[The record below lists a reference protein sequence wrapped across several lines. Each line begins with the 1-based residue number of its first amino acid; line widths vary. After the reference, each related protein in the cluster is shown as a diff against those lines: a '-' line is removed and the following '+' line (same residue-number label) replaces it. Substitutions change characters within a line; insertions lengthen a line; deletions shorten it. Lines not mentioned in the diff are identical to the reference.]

1 MHITNN
7 CDIIDLQLRGRNCVL
22 REGSFIM
29 KKRALLALGLSVTL
43 MFSNIVT
50 VYAEEDTNG
59 TGSSAEVLALE
70 AAKNPDDS
78 NSATVEEDENAA
90 VLAVTQS
97 TNNVG
102 LAGTGDTQTEVTDNV
117 SVKGTNSS
125 GVETTDTATI
135 TVNGNVSAEGE
146 SCKGVVAADKST
158 TTVTGNVTAEGT
170 GSYAV
175 WAGGFGGK
183 EGSTVNAGSV
193 TANGSN
199 STGVYAENHAK
210 VTVEN
215 DVKASEGTTS
225 IPDESGYVHPV
236 IGVSASGNANVTVK
250 GNVEVNGAGTVGIT
264 VSNSGYITVGGDI
277 TASGDKYVWEDNGEE
292 REVTG
297 ITAVGGLI
305 TVKGNV
311 TSAGTG
317 IIIERTDEMINSNV
331 AVKGDVKG
339 SSGIVMNTDSGVTVG
354 GTVTATDGTGL
365 TILLEEGES
374 TGDVTLGTLSVEKDG
389 ETGILLD
396 VNGMEYLQTIDDI
409 IKAMPEINIFEINV
423 KDNASYLWIDDRTEN
438 DTVSGTGISKEE
450 AMNTI
455 LQQKVNYLLRTENT
469 SNATISLDQDRALEN
484 TKITFHVKAADGY
497 QVKGVS
503 AGKAAVIDNGDGSY
517 SVIVPKG
524 GGVNIS
530 AIVETIIRDQ
540 QQNSGSSE
548 SSASDIEVVSAPTP
562 TQYESEQ
569 KQVQQMIQN
578 IVQGGNCVI
587 KSAELISFNRATFE
601 ALAARPDVS
610 VDVIYKWKG
619 IKYKTTIPAGYPVL
633 DLLNEDGY
641 CGCLYLNAIFGSEV
655 VE

>member
-1 MHITNN
+1 
-7 CDIIDLQLRGRNCVL
+7 
-22 REGSFIM
+22 M

-59 TGSSAEVLALE
+59 TESSAEVLALE

-102 LAGTGDTQTEVTDNV
+102 WSEGGNTQTEVKGNV
-117 SVKGTNSS
+117 SVEGANSS

-170 GSYAV
+170 RSYGV

-215 DVKASEGTTS
+215 DVKASEGTTD
-225 IPDESGYVHPV
+225 IPDDGKYVSPV
-236 IGVSASGNANVTVK
+236 IGVRASGNADVTVK
-250 GNVEVNGAGTVGIT
+250 GNVEVNGTGAVGIT
-264 VSNSGYITVGGDI
+264 VSTTGEITVGGDI
-277 TASGDKYVWEDNGEE
+277 TASGNKYVWEENGEE

-297 ITAVGGLI
+297 ITAVGGVI
-305 TVKGNV
+305 KVTGDV
-311 TSAGTG
+311 TSTGTG
-317 IIIERTDEMINSNV
+317 IIIERTKEMINSDV

-339 SSGIVMNTDSGVTVG
+339 SSGIVMNTDSRVTVG

-365 TILLEEGES
+365 TILLEEGKS
-374 TGDVTLGTLSVEKDG
+374 TGDVTLGTLSVERDG

-396 VNGMEYLQTIDDI
+396 VKGMENLQTIDDI
-409 IKAMPEINIFEINV
+409 MNAIPKINIFEINV
-423 KDNASYLWIDDRTEN
+423 KDNASYLWVDDGN
-438 DTVSGTGISKEE
+438 QDDVISGTGISKEE

-503 AGKAAVIDNGDGSY
+503 AGKTAVIDNGDGSY
-517 SVIVPKG
+517 SVIVPRG

-530 AIVETIIRDQ
+530 AIVEAIIRDQ
-540 QQNSGSSE
+540 QQNGGSSE

-569 KQVQQMIQN
+569 KQVQQMIRS
-578 IVQGGNCVI
+578 IAQGGNCVI
-587 KSAELISFNRATFE
+587 KSAGLISFNRATFE

-655 VE
+655 AE

>member
-1 MHITNN
+1 
-7 CDIIDLQLRGRNCVL
+7 
-22 REGSFIM
+22 M

-59 TGSSAEVLALE
+59 TESSAEVLALE

-90 VLAVTQS
+90 VLAGTQS

-102 LAGTGDTQTEVTDNV
+102 WSEGGNTQTEVKGNV
-117 SVKGTNSS
+117 SVEGANSS

-135 TVNGNVSAEGE
+135 TVNGNVSAEGKN
-146 SCKGVVAADKST
+146 CKGVVAANKST

-170 GSYAV
+170 GSYGV

-199 STGVYAENHAK
+199 STGVYAENYAK

-250 GNVEVNGAGTVGIT
+250 GNVEVNGTGAEGIT
-264 VSNSGYITVGGDI
+264 VSTTGEITVGGDI
-277 TASGDKYVWEDNGEE
+277 IASGDKYVWEGKGEE

-297 ITAVGGLI
+297 IEAEGG
-305 TVKGNV
+305 TVIVNGNV
-311 TSAGTG
+311 TATGTG
-317 IIIERTDEMINSNV
+317 IIIIRRTSDMINSDV
-331 AVKGDVKG
+331 AVTGDVKG
-339 SSGIVMNTDSGVTVG
+339 SSGIVMNDNSRVTVG

-365 TILLEEGES
+365 TILLADEESYGNA
-374 TGDVTLGTLSVEKDG
+374 TLGTLNVEKDG

-396 VNGMEYLQTIDDI
+396 VNRMKNLQTIDDI

-438 DTVSGTGISKEE
+438 DTVSGRDISKAE
-450 AMNTI
+450 AMNAI

-484 TKITFHVKAADGY
+484 TTITFHVKAADGY

-503 AGKAAVIDNGDGSY
+503 AGKAAVKDNGDGSY
-517 SVIVPKG
+517 SVIVPRG

-530 AIVETIIRDQ
+530 AIVEAIIRDQ

-548 SSASDIEVVSAPTP
+548 SSESSESSTSDIEVTSAPTP

-578 IVQGGNCVI
+578 IAQGGNCVI
-587 KSAELISFNRATFE
+587 KSAGLISFNRATFE

-655 VE
+655 AE

>member
-1 MHITNN
+1 
-7 CDIIDLQLRGRNCVL
+7 
-22 REGSFIM
+22 M

-59 TGSSAEVLALE
+59 TESSAEVLALE

-102 LAGTGDTQTEVTDNV
+102 LAGTGDTQTKVTDNV
-117 SVKGTNSS
+117 SVKGPNSS
-125 GVETTDTATI
+125 GVETTKNASI
-135 TVNGNVSAEGE
+135 TVIGNVSAEGE
-146 SCKGVVAADKST
+146 NCKGVVAADKST

-170 GSYAV
+170 GSFGV
-175 WAGGFGGK
+175 WANGSGGAGSGIK
-183 EGSTVNAGSV
+183 GSTVNTGSV

-199 STGVYAENHAK
+199 STGVYADNYAK

-225 IPDESGYVHPV
+225 IPDKSGYVHPV
-236 IGVSASGNANVTVK
+236 IGVRASGNANVTVK
-250 GNVEVNGAGTVGIT
+250 GNVEVNGTGAEGIT

-277 TASGDKYVWEDNGEE
+277 TASGDKYVFKENVEE

-297 ITAVGGLI
+297 IKAVGGLI
-305 TVKGNV
+305 TVNGNV
-311 TSAGTG
+311 TATGTG
-317 IIIERTDEMINSNV
+317 IIIRRTSDMINSNV
-331 AVKGDVKG
+331 VVKGDVKG
-339 SSGIVMNTDSGVTVG
+339 SSGIVINDNSGVTVG

-365 TILLEEGES
+365 TILLADEESHGNA
-374 TGDVTLGTLSVEKDG
+374 TLGTLNVEKDG

-396 VNGMEYLQTIDDI
+396 VKGMKYLQTIDDI
-409 IKAMPEINIFEINV
+409 MNAIPKIDIFEINV
-423 KDNASYLWIDDRTEN
+423 KNNAYLQVDDGTEN
-438 DTVSGTGISKEE
+438 NTILETNISKEDV
-450 AMNTI
+450 MNRT
-455 LQQKVNYLLRTENT
+455 LQKKINYLLRTENT

-503 AGKAAVIDNGDGSY
+503 AGKTAVIDNGDGSY
-517 SVIVPKG
+517 SVIVPRG

-530 AIVETIIRDQ
+530 AIVEAIIRDQ
-540 QQNSGSSE
+540 QQNGGSSE

-569 KQVQQMIQN
+569 KQVQQMIRS
-578 IVQGGNCVI
+578 IAQGGNCVI
-587 KSAELISFNRATFE
+587 KSAGLISFNRATFE

-655 VE
+655 AE

>member
-1 MHITNN
+1 
-7 CDIIDLQLRGRNCVL
+7 
-22 REGSFIM
+22 M

-59 TGSSAEVLALE
+59 TESSAEVLALE

-102 LAGTGDTQTEVTDNV
+102 LAGTGDDQTKAEGNV

-125 GVETTDTATI
+125 GVETTKNANI
-135 TVNGNVSAEGE
+135 TVIGNVSAEGE
-146 SCKGVVAADKST
+146 NCKGVVAADKST

-170 GSYAV
+170 GSFGV
-175 WAGGFGGK
+175 WANGSGGAGSGTK
-183 EGSTVNAGSV
+183 GSTVNAGSV

-210 VTVEN
+210 VTVAN

-225 IPDESGYVHPV
+225 IPDERGYVHPV
-236 IGVSASGNANVTVK
+236 IGVSASRNANVTVK
-250 GNVEVNGAGTVGIT
+250 GNVEVNGTGAEGIT

-277 TASGDKYVWEDNGEE
+277 TASGDKYVFKENVEE

-297 ITAVGGLI
+297 IKAVGGLI
-305 TVKGNV
+305 TVNGNV
-311 TSAGTG
+311 TATGTG
-317 IIIERTDEMINSNV
+317 IIIRRTSDMINSDV
-331 AVKGDVKG
+331 VVKGDVKG
-339 SSGIVMNTDSGVTVG
+339 SSGIVINDNSGVTVG

-365 TILLEEGES
+365 TILLADEESHGNA
-374 TGDVTLGTLSVEKDG
+374 TLGTLNVEKDG

-396 VNGMEYLQTIDDI
+396 VKGMKYLQTIDDI
-409 IKAMPEINIFEINV
+409 MNAIPKIDIFEINV
-423 KDNASYLWIDDRTEN
+423 KNNAYLQVDD
-438 DTVSGTGISKEE
+438 G
-450 AMNTI
+450 
-455 LQQKVNYLLRTENT
+455 TENT
-469 SNATISLDQDRALEN
+469 SNATISLDKDRATEN
-484 TKITFHVKAADGY
+484 TRITFYVKAADGY

-503 AGKAAVIDNGDGSY
+503 AGKTAVIDNGDGSY
-517 SVIVPKG
+517 SVIVPRG

-530 AIVETIIRDQ
+530 AIVEAIIRDQ
-540 QQNSGSSE
+540 QQNGGSSE

-569 KQVQQMIQN
+569 KQVQQMIRS
-578 IVQGGNCVI
+578 IAQGGNCVI
-587 KSAELISFNRATFE
+587 KSAGLISFNRATFE

-655 VE
+655 AE

>member
-1 MHITNN
+1 
-7 CDIIDLQLRGRNCVL
+7 
-22 REGSFIM
+22 M

-59 TGSSAEVLALE
+59 TESSAEVLALE

-97 TNNVG
+97 TNKVG
-102 LAGTGDTQTEVTDNV
+102 WSEGGNTQTEVKGNV
-117 SVKGTNSS
+117 SVEGANSS

-170 GSYAV
+170 RSYGV

-250 GNVEVNGAGTVGIT
+250 GNVEVNGTGAEGIT
-264 VSNSGYITVGGDI
+264 VSTTGEITVGGDI
-277 TASGDKYVWEDNGEE
+277 IASGDKYVWEGKGEE

-297 ITAVGGLI
+297 IEAEGG
-305 TVKGNV
+305 TVIVNGNV
-311 TSAGTG
+311 TATGTG
-317 IIIERTDEMINSNV
+317 IIIIRRTSDMINSDV

-365 TILLEEGES
+365 TILLEEGKS
-374 TGDVTLGTLSVEKDG
+374 TGDVTLGTLNVEKAG

-396 VNGMEYLQTIDDI
+396 VNRMENLQTIDDI

-423 KDNASYLWIDDRTEN
+423 KDNASYLWVDD
-438 DTVSGTGISKEE
+438 GTQDDAISAIGISKED

-503 AGKAAVIDNGDGSY
+503 AGKTAVIDNGDGSY
-517 SVIVPKG
+517 SVIVPRG

-530 AIVETIIRDQ
+530 AIVEAIIRDQ

-578 IVQGGNCVI
+578 IAQGGNCVI
-587 KSAELISFNRATFE
+587 KSAGLISFNRATFE

-655 VE
+655 AE

>member
-1 MHITNN
+1 
-7 CDIIDLQLRGRNCVL
+7 
-22 REGSFIM
+22 M

-43 MFSNIVT
+43 MFSNIVP

-102 LAGTGDTQTEVTDNV
+102 LAGTGDTQTKVTDNV
-117 SVKGTNSS
+117 SVKGPNSS
-125 GVETTDTATI
+125 GVETTKNASI
-135 TVNGNVSAEGE
+135 TVIGNVSAEGE
-146 SCKGVVAADKST
+146 NCKGVVTADKST

-170 GSYAV
+170 GSFGV
-175 WAGGFGGK
+175 WANGSGGAGSGIK
-183 EGSTVNAGSV
+183 GSTVNTGSV

-199 STGVYAENHAK
+199 SKGVYAENHAK

-225 IPDESGYVHPV
+225 IPDKSGYVHPV
-236 IGVSASGNANVTVK
+236 IGVSASRNANVTVK
-250 GNVEVNGAGTVGIT
+250 GNVEVNGTGAEGIT

-277 TASGDKYVWEDNGEE
+277 TASGDKYVFKENVEE

-297 ITAVGGLI
+297 ITADGGLI
-305 TVKGNV
+305 TVNGNV
-311 TSAGTG
+311 TATGTG
-317 IIIERTDEMINSNV
+317 IIIRRTSDMINSNV
-331 AVKGDVKG
+331 VVKGDVKG
-339 SSGIVMNTDSGVTVG
+339 SSGIVINDNSGVTVG

-365 TILLEEGES
+365 TILLADEESHGNA
-374 TGDVTLGTLSVEKDG
+374 TLGTLNVEKDG

-396 VNGMEYLQTIDDI
+396 VKGMKYLQTIDDI
-409 IKAMPEINIFEINV
+409 MNAIPKIDIFEINV
-423 KDNASYLWIDDRTEN
+423 KNNAYLQVDDGTEN
-438 DTVSGTGISKEE
+438 NTILETNISKEDV
-450 AMNTI
+450 MNRT
-455 LQQKVNYLLRTENT
+455 LQKKINYLLRTENT

-503 AGKAAVIDNGDGSY
+503 AGKTAVIDNGDGSY
-517 SVIVPKG
+517 SVIVPRG

-530 AIVETIIRDQ
+530 AIVEAIIRDQ
-540 QQNSGSSE
+540 QQNGGSSE

-569 KQVQQMIQN
+569 KQVQQMIRS
-578 IVQGGNCVI
+578 IAQGGNCVI
-587 KSAELISFNRATFE
+587 KSAGLISFNRATFE

-655 VE
+655 AE

>member
-1 MHITNN
+1 
-7 CDIIDLQLRGRNCVL
+7 
-22 REGSFIM
+22 M

-59 TGSSAEVLALE
+59 TGSSVEILALE

-90 VLAVTQS
+90 VLAGTQS

-102 LAGTGDTQTEVTDNV
+102 LAGTGDTQTKVTDNV
-117 SVKGTNSS
+117 SVKGPNSS
-125 GVETTDTATI
+125 GVETTKNASI
-135 TVNGNVSAEGE
+135 TVIGNVSAEGE
-146 SCKGVVAADKST
+146 NCKGVVAADKST

-170 GSYAV
+170 GSYGV
-175 WAGGFGGK
+175 WAKGSGGVGSGIK
-183 EGSTVNAGSV
+183 GSTVNAGSV
-193 TANGSN
+193 TAKGSE
-199 STGVYAENHAK
+199 STGIYADNYAK
-210 VTVEN
+210 VTAEN
-215 DVKASEGTTS
+215 DVKASEGTTD
-225 IPDESGYVHPV
+225 IPDDGKYVSPV
-236 IGVSASGNANVTVK
+236 IGVSASGNADVTVK
-250 GNVEVNGAGTVGIT
+250 GNVEVNGTGAVGIT
-264 VSNSGYITVGGDI
+264 VSRSGYITVGGDI
-277 TASGDKYVWEDNGEE
+277 TASGDKYVFKENVEE

-297 ITAVGGLI
+297 ITADGGLI
-305 TVKGNV
+305 TVNGNV
-311 TSAGTG
+311 TATGTG
-317 IIIERTDEMINSNV
+317 IIIRRTSDMINSNV
-331 AVKGDVKG
+331 VVKGDVKG
-339 SSGIVMNTDSGVTVG
+339 SSGIVINDNSGVTVG
-354 GTVTATDGTGL
+354 GTVTATDGIGL
-365 TILLEEGES
+365 TILLADEESHGNA
-374 TGDVTLGTLSVEKDG
+374 TLGTLNVEKDG

-396 VNGMEYLQTIDDI
+396 VKGMKYLQTIDDI
-409 IKAMPEINIFEINV
+409 MNAIPKIDIFEINV
-423 KDNASYLWIDDRTEN
+423 KNNAYLQVDDGTEN
-438 DTVSGTGISKEE
+438 NTILETNISKEDV
-450 AMNTI
+450 MNRT
-455 LQQKVNYLLRTENT
+455 LQKKINYLLRTENT

-503 AGKAAVIDNGDGSY
+503 AGKTAVIDNGDGSY
-517 SVIVPKG
+517 SVIVPRG

-530 AIVETIIRDQ
+530 AIVEAIIRDQ

-548 SSASDIEVVSAPTP
+548 SSESSESSTSDIEVTSAPTP

-578 IVQGGNCVI
+578 IAQGGNCVI
-587 KSAELISFNRATFE
+587 KSAGLISFNRATFE

>member
-1 MHITNN
+1 
-7 CDIIDLQLRGRNCVL
+7 
-22 REGSFIM
+22 M

-59 TGSSAEVLALE
+59 TESSAEVLALE

-102 LAGTGDTQTEVTDNV
+102 LAGTGDDQTKAEGNV

-125 GVETTDTATI
+125 GVETTKNANI
-135 TVNGNVSAEGE
+135 TVIGNVSAEGE
-146 SCKGVVAADKST
+146 NCKGVVAADKST

-170 GSYAV
+170 GSFGV
-175 WAGGFGGK
+175 WANGSGGAGSGTK
-183 EGSTVNAGSV
+183 GSTVNAGSV

-210 VTVEN
+210 VTVAN

-225 IPDESGYVHPV
+225 IPDERGYVHPV
-236 IGVSASGNANVTVK
+236 IGVSASRNANVTVK
-250 GNVEVNGAGTVGIT
+250 GNVEVNGTGAEGIT

-277 TASGDKYVWEDNGEE
+277 TASGDKYVFKENVEE

-297 ITAVGGLI
+297 IKAVGGLI
-305 TVKGNV
+305 TVNGNV
-311 TSAGTG
+311 TATGTG
-317 IIIERTDEMINSNV
+317 IIIRRTSDMINSDV
-331 AVKGDVKG
+331 VVKGDVKG
-339 SSGIVMNTDSGVTVG
+339 SSGIVINDNSGVTVG

-365 TILLEEGES
+365 TILLADEESHGNA
-374 TGDVTLGTLSVEKDG
+374 TLGTLNVEKDG

-396 VNGMEYLQTIDDI
+396 VKGMKYLQTIDDI
-409 IKAMPEINIFEINV
+409 MNAIPKIDIFEINV
-423 KDNASYLWIDDRTEN
+423 KNNAYLQVDDGTEN
-438 DTVSGTGISKEE
+438 NTILETNISKEDV
-450 AMNTI
+450 MNRT
-455 LQQKVNYLLRTENT
+455 LQKKINYMLRTENT
-469 SNATISLDQDRALEN
+469 SNATISLDKDRATEN
-484 TKITFHVKAADGY
+484 TRITFYVKAADGY

-503 AGKAAVIDNGDGSY
+503 AGKTAVIDNGDGSY
-517 SVIVPKG
+517 SVIVPRG

-530 AIVETIIRDQ
+530 AIVEAIIRDQ
-540 QQNSGSSE
+540 QQNGGSSE

-569 KQVQQMIQN
+569 KQVQQMIRS
-578 IVQGGNCVI
+578 IAQGGNCVI
-587 KSAELISFNRATFE
+587 KSAGLISFNRATFE

-655 VE
+655 AE

>member
-1 MHITNN
+1 
-7 CDIIDLQLRGRNCVL
+7 
-22 REGSFIM
+22 M

-50 VYAEEDTNG
+50 VYAEEYTNG

-78 NSATVEEDENAA
+78 NSATGEEDENAA
-90 VLAVTQS
+90 VLAGTQS
-97 TNNVG
+97 TNKVG
-102 LAGTGDTQTEVTDNV
+102 WSEGGNTQIEVKGNV
-117 SVKGTNSS
+117 SVEGANSS

-135 TVNGNVSAEGE
+135 TVNGNVSAEGKN
-146 SCKGVVAADKST
+146 CNGVVAADKST

-170 GSYAV
+170 GSYGV

-225 IPDESGYVHPV
+225 ISDESGYVHPV

-250 GNVEVNGAGTVGIT
+250 GNVEVNGTGAMGIT
-264 VSNSGYITVGGDI
+264 VSTTGEITVGGDI
-277 TASGDKYVWEDNGEE
+277 IASGDKYVWEGKGEE
-292 REVTG
+292 QEVTG
-297 ITAVGGLI
+297 ITAEGGVI
-305 TVKGNV
+305 KVTGDV
-311 TSAGTG
+311 TSTGTG
-317 IIIERTDEMINSNV
+317 IIIERTKKMINSDV
-331 AVKGDVKG
+331 AVTGDVKG
-339 SSGIVMNTDSGVTVG
+339 SSGIVMNDNSRVTVG

-365 TILLEEGES
+365 TILLEDVKGY
-374 TGDVTLGTLSVEKDG
+374 GDVTLGTLSVEKDG

-396 VNGMEYLQTIDDI
+396 VKGMKYLQTIDDI
-409 IKAMPEINIFEINV
+409 MNAIPKINIFEINV

-438 DTVSGTGISKEE
+438 DTVLGTDISKAE

-530 AIVETIIRDQ
+530 AIVEAIIRDQ
-540 QQNSGSSE
+540 QQNGGSSE
-548 SSASDIEVVSAPTP
+548 SSTSDIEVTSAPTP

-578 IVQGGNCVI
+578 IAQGGNCVI
-587 KSAELISFNRATFE
+587 KSAGLISFNRATFE

>member
-1 MHITNN
+1 
-7 CDIIDLQLRGRNCVL
+7 
-22 REGSFIM
+22 M

-59 TGSSAEVLALE
+59 TESSAEVLALE

-125 GVETTDTATI
+125 GVETTKNATI

-146 SCKGVVAADKST
+146 SCKGVVAANKST

-170 GSYAV
+170 GSYGV
-175 WAGGFGGK
+175 WANGSGGVGSGTK
-183 EGSTVNAGSV
+183 GSTVNAGSV
-193 TANGSN
+193 TAKGSE
-199 STGVYAENHAK
+199 SIGIYADNYAK

-225 IPDESGYVHPV
+225 IPDESGYVRPV

-250 GNVEVNGAGTVGIT
+250 GNVEVNGTGAEGIT
-264 VSNSGYITVGGDI
+264 VSTTGEITVGGDI
-277 TASGDKYVWEDNGEE
+277 IASGDKYVWEGKGEE

-297 ITAVGGLI
+297 ITAVGGVI
-305 TVKGNV
+305 KVTGDV
-311 TSAGTG
+311 TSTGTG
-317 IIIERTDEMINSNV
+317 IIIIRRTSDMINSDV

-365 TILLEEGES
+365 TILLEEGKS
-374 TGDVTLGTLSVEKDG
+374 TGDVTLGTLNVEKDG

-396 VNGMEYLQTIDDI
+396 VNRMENLQTIDDI

-438 DTVSGTGISKEE
+438 DTVSRSDISKAE

-503 AGKAAVIDNGDGSY
+503 AGKTAVIDNGDGSY
-517 SVIVPKG
+517 SVIVPRG

-530 AIVETIIRDQ
+530 AIVEAIIRDQ

-548 SSASDIEVVSAPTP
+548 SSESSESSTSDIEVTSAPTP

-578 IVQGGNCVI
+578 IAQGGNCVI
-587 KSAELISFNRATFE
+587 KSAGLISFNRATFE

>member
-1 MHITNN
+1 
-7 CDIIDLQLRGRNCVL
+7 
-22 REGSFIM
+22 M

-59 TGSSAEVLALE
+59 TESSAEVLALE

-125 GVETTDTATI
+125 GVETTKNATI

-146 SCKGVVAADKST
+146 SCKGVVAANKST

-170 GSYAV
+170 GSYGV
-175 WAGGFGGK
+175 WANGSGGDGSGTK
-183 EGSTVNAGSV
+183 GSTVNAGSV
-193 TANGSN
+193 TAKGSE
-199 STGVYAENHAK
+199 SIGIYADNYAK

-225 IPDESGYVHPV
+225 IPDESGYVRPV

-250 GNVEVNGAGTVGIT
+250 GNVEVNGTGAEGIT
-264 VSNSGYITVGGDI
+264 VSTTGEITVGGDI
-277 TASGDKYVWEDNGEE
+277 IASGDKYVWEGKGEE

-297 ITAVGGLI
+297 IEAEGG
-305 TVKGNV
+305 TVIVNGNV
-311 TSAGTG
+311 TATGTG
-317 IIIERTDEMINSNV
+317 IIIIRRTSDMINSDV

-365 TILLEEGES
+365 TILLEEGKS
-374 TGDVTLGTLSVEKDG
+374 TGDVTLGTLSVERDG

-396 VNGMEYLQTIDDI
+396 VKGMENLQTIDDI
-409 IKAMPEINIFEINV
+409 MNAIPKINIFEINV
-423 KDNASYLWIDDRTEN
+423 KDNASYLWVDDGN
-438 DTVSGTGISKEE
+438 QDDVISGTGISKEE

-503 AGKAAVIDNGDGSY
+503 AGKTAVIDNGDGSY
-517 SVIVPKG
+517 SVIVPRG

-530 AIVETIIRDQ
+530 AIVEAIIRDQ

-578 IVQGGNCVI
+578 IAQGGNCVI
-587 KSAELISFNRATFE
+587 KSAGLISFNRATFE

>member
-1 MHITNN
+1 
-7 CDIIDLQLRGRNCVL
+7 
-22 REGSFIM
+22 
-29 KKRALLALGLSVTL
+29 

-59 TGSSAEVLALE
+59 TESSAEVLALE

-90 VLAVTQS
+90 VLAGTQS

-102 LAGTGDTQTEVTDNV
+102 LAGTGDTQTKVTDNV
-117 SVKGTNSS
+117 SVKGPNSS
-125 GVETTDTATI
+125 GVETTKNANI
-135 TVNGNVSAEGE
+135 TVIGNVSAEGE
-146 SCKGVVAADKST
+146 NCKGVVAADKST
-158 TTVTGNVTAEGT
+158 TTVTGNVTAEGK
-170 GSYAV
+170 GSFGV
-175 WAGGFGGK
+175 WANGSGGAGSGIK
-183 EGSTVNAGSV
+183 GSTVNTGSV

-199 STGVYAENHAK
+199 STGVYADNYAK

-225 IPDESGYVHPV
+225 IPDKSGYVHPV
-236 IGVSASGNANVTVK
+236 IGVRASGNANVTVK
-250 GNVEVNGAGTVGIT
+250 GNVEVNGTGAEGIT

-277 TASGDKYVWEDNGEE
+277 TASGDKYVFKENVEE

-297 ITAVGGLI
+297 IKAVGGLI
-305 TVKGNV
+305 TVNGNV
-311 TSAGTG
+311 TATGTG
-317 IIIERTDEMINSNV
+317 IIIRRTSDMINSDV
-331 AVKGDVKG
+331 VVKGDVKG
-339 SSGIVMNTDSGVTVG
+339 SSGIVINDNSGVTVG

-365 TILLEEGES
+365 TILLADEESHGNA
-374 TGDVTLGTLSVEKDG
+374 TLGTLNVEKDG

-396 VNGMEYLQTIDDI
+396 VKGMKYLQTIDDI
-409 IKAMPEINIFEINV
+409 MNAIPKIDIFEINV
-423 KDNASYLWIDDRTEN
+423 KNNEYLQVDDGTEN
-438 DTVSGTGISKEE
+438 NTILETNISKEDV
-450 AMNTI
+450 MNRT
-455 LQQKVNYLLRTENT
+455 LQKKINYLLRTENT

-503 AGKAAVIDNGDGSY
+503 AGKTAVIDNGDGSY
-517 SVIVPKG
+517 SVIVPRG

-530 AIVETIIRDQ
+530 AIVEAIIRDQ
-540 QQNSGSSE
+540 QQNGGSSE

-569 KQVQQMIQN
+569 KQVQQMIRS
-578 IVQGGNCVI
+578 IAQGGNCVI
-587 KSAELISFNRATFE
+587 KSAGLISFNRATFE

-655 VE
+655 AE

>member
-1 MHITNN
+1 
-7 CDIIDLQLRGRNCVL
+7 
-22 REGSFIM
+22 M

-59 TGSSAEVLALE
+59 TESSAEVLALE

-102 LAGTGDTQTEVTDNV
+102 LAGTGDDQTKAEGNV

-125 GVETTDTATI
+125 GVETTKNANI
-135 TVNGNVSAEGE
+135 TVIGNVSAEGE
-146 SCKGVVAADKST
+146 NCKGVVAADKST

-170 GSYAV
+170 GSFGV
-175 WAGGFGGK
+175 WANGSGGAGSGTK
-183 EGSTVNAGSV
+183 GSTVNAGSV

-225 IPDESGYVHPV
+225 IPDERGYVHPV
-236 IGVSASGNANVTVK
+236 IGVSASGNADVTVK
-250 GNVEVNGAGTVGIT
+250 GNVEVNGTGAVGIT
-264 VSNSGYITVGGDI
+264 VSTTGEITVGGDI
-277 TASGDKYVWEDNGEE
+277 TASGDKYVFKENVEE

-297 ITAVGGLI
+297 ITADGGVI
-305 TVKGNV
+305 KVTGDV
-311 TSAGTG
+311 TSTGTG
-317 IIIERTDEMINSNV
+317 IIIERTKEMINSDV

-339 SSGIVMNTDSGVTVG
+339 SSGIVMNTDSRVTVG

-365 TILLEEGES
+365 TILLEEGKS

-396 VNGMEYLQTIDDI
+396 VKGMNNLQTIDDI

-423 KDNASYLWIDDRTEN
+423 KDNASCLWVDDGKQ
-438 DTVSGTGISKEE
+438 DDAISAIGISKEE

-469 SNATISLDQDRALEN
+469 SNATISLDQDRALEY

-517 SVIVPKG
+517 SVIVPRG

-530 AIVETIIRDQ
+530 AIVEAIIRDQ
-540 QQNSGSSE
+540 QQNGGSSE

-569 KQVQQMIQN
+569 KQVQQMIRS
-578 IVQGGNCVI
+578 IAQGGNCVI
-587 KSAELISFNRATFE
+587 KSAGLISFNRATFE